1 MGEPPDA
8 FAELHA
14 LAQSLE
20 KRGAAAPMVI
30 DALFR
35 LWMGA
40 SVQYAGRDGV
50 AISLREIAE
59 EVEGLGNGLET
70 PQPTAH

>member
-1 MGEPPDA
+1 MSETPDA
-8 FAELHA
+8 FKELRQ

-20 KRGAAAPMVI
+20 ARGVAAPQVI

-35 LWMGA
+35 LWMRA
-40 SVQYAGRDGV
+40 SVHYGGCYGV

-59 EVEGLGNGLET
+59 EVEGLET
-70 PQPTAH
+70 PRPTAH